1 MAVSTLVAV
10 AVGIAAGVVGGGSLR
25 NLGDVRLRWWLLL
38 PLGIVLERVVTAH
51 GVPAP
56 FAGVVLAQLYLLAFA
71 AANVRVRGMSLV
83 LIGLALNTV
92 AIVANHGMA
101 VRVKAARLADV
112 HVAHTATHHLAT
124 AHSRLMVLSDIIPVH
139 RLHVVLSFGDLIV
152 AVAVADVLFG
162 LMRSTRPALAP
173 NVVPVVV

>member
-1 MAVSTLVAV
+1 
-10 AVGIAAGVVGGGSLR
+10 
-25 NLGDVRLRWWLLL
+25 
-38 PLGIVLERVVTAH
+38 
-51 GVPAP
+51 
-56 FAGVVLAQLYLLAFA
+56 
-71 AANVRVRGMSLV
+71 
-83 LIGLALNTV
+83 
-92 AIVANHGMA
+92 
-101 VRVKAARLADV
+101 VKAARLADV